1 MTPDQDEELLD
12 IVYPAWKVYDIVKK
26 KFGRRSWF
34 VFSPEQCDQI
44 GRFEIS
50 GWQNF
55 LKIVAQIFVNSLGY
69 NKNIIFY
76 VKPSAATYWATFWKN
91 ELLFTQTFDHTAPE
105 R

>member
-50 GWQNF
+50 GWRNF
-55 LKIVAQIFVNSLGY
+55 LKIVAQIVVNSLGY
-69 NKNIIFY
+69 NKNITLTDI
-76 VKPSAATYWATFWKN
+76 SSHD
-91 ELLFTQTFDHTAPE
+91 EH
-105 R
+105 